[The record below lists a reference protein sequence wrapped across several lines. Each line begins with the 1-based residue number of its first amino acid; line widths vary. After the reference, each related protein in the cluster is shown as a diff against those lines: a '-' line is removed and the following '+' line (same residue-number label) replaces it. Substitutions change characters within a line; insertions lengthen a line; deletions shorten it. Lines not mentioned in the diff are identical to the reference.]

1 MGPMESTIPELL
13 VRWQSYYV
21 IIGSSGAALT
31 GLQFVVMALIAE
43 SPFAA
48 NAGEEGVAAFGSPI
62 VVHFGAAL
70 LLSAMLSAPWPD
82 GARIATA
89 VDVSG
94 AAGMLYVLNVVRRTR
109 RQSSYKMV
117 FEDWLWHIIL
127 PFASYTAFLVGGLML
142 PSAPVTALFVAAVA
156 PAALLFIG
164 IHNAWDSITY
174 TVLRSAR
181 AKAEAKA
188 EAKAKAEASKSGPV

>member
-1 MGPMESTIPELL
+1 MSIPELL

-43 SPFAA
+43 SPMAV

-62 VVHFGAAL
+62 VVHFCAAL

-82 GARIATA
+82 TAKIATA
-89 VDVSG
+89 VDMFG
-94 AAGMLYVLNVVRRTR
+94 AAGVLYVLNVTR
-109 RQSSYKMV
+109 RARRQRAYKMV

-127 PFASYTAFLVGGLML
+127 PFAAYATFLVAGLML
-142 PSAPVTALFVAAVA
+142 PVHAVAALFVAAVA
-156 PAALLFIG
+156 PAALLYIG

-174 TVLRSAR
+174 TVLRH
-181 AKAEAKA
+181 
-188 EAKAKAEASKSGPV
+188 AKAKAEAAKSTAA

>member
-1 MGPMESTIPELL
+1 MFSIPELL

-82 GARIATA
+82 GAKIATA
-89 VDVSG
+89 VDVFG
-94 AAGMLYVLNVVRRTR
+94 VAGMLYVLNVVRRAR

-117 FEDWLWHIIL
+117 FEDWFWHLML
-127 PFASYTAFLVGGLML
+127 PFASYTTFLIAGLML
-142 PSAPVTALFVAAVA
+142 PVQPVTALFVAAVA
-156 PAALLFIG
+156 PAALLYIG

-174 TVLRSAR
+174 TVLRT
-181 AKAEAKA
+181 AKAKADAKA
-188 EAKAKAEASKSGPV
+188 EAKAKTEAEAKARAAM

>member
-1 MGPMESTIPELL
+1 MSSIPELL

-70 LLSAMLSAPWPD
+70 LLSAMLSALPWPD
-82 GARIATA
+82 GAKIATA
-89 VDVSG
+89 VDVFG
-94 AAGMLYVLNVVRRTR
+94 VA
-109 RQSSYKMV
+109 
-117 FEDWLWHIIL
+117 
-127 PFASYTAFLVGGLML
+127 VGC
-142 PSAPVTALFVAAVA
+142 ALR
-156 PAALLFIG
+156 PE
-164 IHNAWDSITY
+164 
-174 TVLRSAR
+174 RSA
-181 AKAEAKA
+181 ACAPPEFVQD
-188 EAKAKAEASKSGPV
+188 GV